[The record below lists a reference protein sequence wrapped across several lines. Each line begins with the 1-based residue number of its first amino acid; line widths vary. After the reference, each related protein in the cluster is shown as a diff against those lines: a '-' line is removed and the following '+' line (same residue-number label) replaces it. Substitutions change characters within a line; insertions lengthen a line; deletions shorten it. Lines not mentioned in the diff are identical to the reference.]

1 VQETARER
9 AQVWKRQTGRGID
22 RERARER
29 ARACESARERDRE
42 RERALACPRART
54 RSRDRYTLM
63 LPNKT
68 TGIFSIFKTS
78 SPISKCGMFRFSSLQ
93 AGPPAAISET
103 KIMLPSPIPPL
114 ASSSRASVAN
124 CTPMPA
130 NMASSFAGSVSVCV
144 CVLSNTHR
152 CECMCMSTVSV
163 CVCVLSNTHRQEYT
177 DTDTGWQRPIAC
189 LIFIG
194 HFPQKSPVI
203 SGSFAKNDL
212 QLKAS
217 YGLSPPCIPVW
228 GGYD

>member
-1 VQETARER
+1 MSKSESERECARESERESTGEEETAKESER
-9 AQVWKRQTGRGID
+9 QRQRQ
-22 RERARER
+22 RQNERARESMR
-29 ARACESARERDRE
+29 K
-42 RERALACPRART
+42 RART
-54 RSRDRYTLM
+54 RARDRYTLM
-63 LPNKT
+63 LPNKN
-68 TGIFSIFKTS
+68 TGISSIFKTS
-78 SPISKCGMFRFSSLQ
+78 SPISKCGIFRFSSLQ

-144 CVLSNTHR
+144 CLLSNAYR
-152 CECMCMSTVSV
+152 
-163 CVCVLSNTHRQEYT
+163 LEYT
-177 DTDTGWQRPIAC
+177 YTDTGWQRPIAC

-212 QLKAS
+212 RLKAS
-217 YGLSPPCIPVW
+217 YELSPPCISV
-228 GGYD
+228 YIYLSV